1 MMMPFS
7 MRCTMCGHY
16 ANIGTKFNMRME
28 ECKGEE
34 YLNIKR
40 YRFFF
45 KCTTCHNELSFKTDP
60 KNHDYVV
67 EHGGVRS
74 YEPWRDMANA
84 KQKLIELKEED
95 EEGNAMRYL
104 ENRTYDSK
112 REMDILD
119 AIDET

>member
-1 MMMPFS
+1 MGERKVLIKYFDPYFNPKALPKRMFRSNQCIVTMMMPFS

-34 YLNIKR
+34 YLQIKR

-84 KQKLIELKEED
+84 KQK
-95 EEGNAMRYL
+95 
-104 ENRTYDSK
+104 
-112 REMDILD
+112 
-119 AIDET
+119 